1 MRSIA
6 NKDKVSAVTLS
17 ADNPEHVSGSD
28 NVLGR
33 MVLFPRSFAYKLIS
47 SNQKIFKATLVTA
60 AAILYNVIILNSSHP
75 CC

>member
-6 NKDKVSAVTLS
+6 KHDKASAVTLS
-17 ADNPEHVSGSD
+17 ADNPEHVSCSD

-33 MVLFPRSFAYKLIS
+33 MVLFPRSFAYKLIT
-47 SNQKIFKATLVTA
+47 SNQKIVKATLVNA
-60 AAILYNVIILNSSHP
+60 AAILYYVYLSSSHP